1 MSPFVSHLAAEL
13 DAFLAFKRALGS
25 PYVRAEFTLRSFDRF
40 VLAYAREHR
49 PFRLDRAVSA
59 WLDSQRND
67 RKPVS
72 VTVDL
77 GAVRQFCLHRRR
89 RDPDAFVPGR
99 AWAPQST
106 ESHFLPFV
114 FSVAQVR
121 DLMKRTASLPG
132 PPSRGAA
139 FRALLLVL
147 YCTGVR
153 FGEALRLRVRDVDL
167 ARRLLFIAESKGRAR
182 WVPFEGTLGREL
194 ARYAKKRGVLTEAM
208 SAAPFF
214 VDPHG
219 RGLGIKRASDTV
231 RGLLRAAGLKPAKGR
246 VGPRPYDFRHTFA
259 VHRLVR
265 WYRAGVDVN
274 ARLPWLSAYMGHNDI
289 LGTEVYLTATPELL
303 TVASTRF
310 ARLVARRRKEA
321 T

>member
-208 SAAPFF
+208 SAAPFSSILMGAGWASSAHRTRCAGCCAPLGSSQPRAEW
-214 VDPHG
+214 VPG
-219 RGLGIKRASDTV
+219 RTTS
-231 RGLLRAAGLKPAKGR
+231 
-246 VGPRPYDFRHTFA
+246 
-259 VHRLVR
+259 
-265 WYRAGVDVN
+265 
-274 ARLPWLSAYMGHNDI
+274 
-289 LGTEVYLTATPELL
+289 ATPSPSTASFDGTAPAL
-303 TVASTRF
+303 TST
-310 ARLVARRRKEA
+310 LGSPGCPHTWA
-321 T
+321 TTTFSAPRST